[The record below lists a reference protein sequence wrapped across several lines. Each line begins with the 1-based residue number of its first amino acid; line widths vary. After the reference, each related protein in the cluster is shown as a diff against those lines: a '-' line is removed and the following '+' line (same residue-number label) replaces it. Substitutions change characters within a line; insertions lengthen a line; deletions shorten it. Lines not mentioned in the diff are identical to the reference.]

1 MLDFVRGRVVSEAH
15 QPEPGAGDG
24 AERRRFARVNVEL
37 VVALSY
43 PTMGDVIQCKT
54 LDISEGGVFI
64 ATRRVRPEGTKV
76 KLALEIGEHTL
87 ELSGIVV
94 RVVEPGSGGAS
105 GMGVL
110 FKDVRPGAKMLL
122 SSLVAKNIAT
132 YESVKTPPRK
142 HRRTR

>member
-1 MLDFVRGRVVSEAH
+1 MVSEAH
-15 QPEPGAGDG
+15 QPEEGAVDG
-24 AERRRFARVNVEL
+24 AERRQFARVNVEL

-43 PTMGDVIQCKT
+43 PTMADVVHCRT

-94 RVVEPGSGGAS
+94 RAVEPGSTGPS

-110 FKDVRPGAKMLL
+110 FRDVRPGAKMLISAL
-122 SSLVAKNIAT
+122 IAENIAI
-132 YESVKTPPRK
+132 YKSVKTPGRK
-142 HRRTR
+142 RRHTS